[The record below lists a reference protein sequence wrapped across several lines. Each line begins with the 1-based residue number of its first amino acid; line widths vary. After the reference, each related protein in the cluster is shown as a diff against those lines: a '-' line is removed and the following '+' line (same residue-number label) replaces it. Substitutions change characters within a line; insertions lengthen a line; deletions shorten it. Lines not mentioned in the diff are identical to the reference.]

1 MRKVYITILFAII
14 FSLSIVFFNNFT
26 RKYVEKTAFTLSLI
40 KEIESLEYQL
50 NNEILKNSFML
61 YYNHDIIYELIDD
74 IYEKIDTLKSGYLT
88 KDQYKETYKYLLAF
102 ENAFKEKEEYIH
114 DFETINSI
122 IKNTQ
127 TFIPSLVLRYTEIA
141 PRKNNEYFYLISSIA
156 SSIYL
161 AKNSLDE
168 DFINDLEDKIK
179 KLEKFKFRNPKLKEF
194 NEVYLS
200 HIRVF
205 VENFPQYQYILDYI
219 LNKKKDIYFLS
230 ETKKTFIKSS
240 KEETKIIT
248 LFSTFLSI
256 LFLVGLAVV
265 AYLMISLDRKNIT
278 LMKLKK
284 TLEKA
289 LITDEL
295 TGLPN
300 RLAFNIDKKELKDPS
315 FILVNINNFKQ
326 INDFYGT
333 DTGDFVLVKVG
344 ESISRFLNKKELKGK
359 VYRIGADDFG
369 ILIENEKDNIE
380 KITKELLD
388 HIERQKFKLADIDLF
403 ITVSAG
409 ISTERPLFEKA
420 DMALKKIKTLKK
432 KYLVY
437 NESLDLAKDIG
448 HNLKVLSNVKEAIE
462 NDRIFFVFQ
471 PIINTKTEEIEK
483 YEVLARIKDK
493 NGNIIEPNIFIPI
506 AKESGYYGYI
516 TRVVLDRT
524 LKMLD
529 EYPYK
534 FSINL
539 SIEDIIDP
547 ETRDF
552 IYEKIIT
559 QRELSE
565 RLTLEI
571 LESES
576 AGDYEESSEF
586 VKKVKMCG
594 VQIAIDDFGSGYSNF
609 SHILHLDP
617 DYLKIDSSLIK
628 NLDKDIYSQ
637 VVVST
642 IISFASKLGIKTI
655 AEFVY
660 NESIYTTIKEMGIDY
675 AQGYYLGKPVDKLP

>member
-1 MRKVYITILFAII
+1 MRKVYITILFAIL

-26 RKYVEKTAFTLSLI
+26 RRYVEKTAFTLSLI
-40 KEIESLEYQL
+40 KDIESLEYQL

-61 YYNHDIIYELIDD
+61 YYNHDITHELIED
-74 IYEKIDTLKSGYLT
+74 IYRKIEKLKNGYLT
-88 KDQYKETYKYLLAF
+88 RDQYSETYKYLLAF

-127 TFIPSLVLRYTEIA
+127 TFIPSLVLRYIEIA
-141 PRKNNEYFYLISSIA
+141 QNKNNEYFYLISSIA

-168 DFINDLEDKIK
+168 DFIADLEEKIK
-179 KLEKFKFRNPKLKEF
+179 SLESFKFHDPKLNEF

-205 VENFPQYQYILDYI
+205 IENFTKYQYILDYI

-230 ETKKTFIKSS
+230 ETKKTFINSS
-240 KEETKIIT
+240 KEETKFIT
-248 LFSTFLSI
+248 VFSTLLSI
-256 LFLVGLAVV
+256 IFLVGLAVV

-278 LMKLKK
+278 LLKLKK
-284 TLEKA
+284 NLEKA
-289 LITDEL
+289 LTTDEL

-300 RLAFNIDKKELKDPS
+300 RLAFNIDKKISKNPA
-315 FILVNINNFKQ
+315 FILINIDNFKQ

-333 DTGDFVLVKVG
+333 DTGDFILVKVG
-344 ESISRFLNKKELKGK
+344 EIISKFIKEKNIKGT

-369 ILIENEKDNIE
+369 ILIEDNTENVEHITKQLLTRIE
-380 KITKELLD
+380 KY
-388 HIERQKFKLADIDLF
+388 RFKLADIDLF
-403 ITVSAG
+403 INVSAG

-420 DMALKKIKTLKK
+420 DMALKRIKLLKK

-437 NESLDLAKDIG
+437 NEDLDLAKDIG
-448 HNLKVLSNVKEAIE
+448 HNLKILSIIKDAVE
-462 NDRIFFVFQ
+462 NDRISFVFQ
-471 PIINTKTEEIEK
+471 PIKSVENSNVDK
-483 YEVLARIKDK
+483 YEILVRIKDK
-493 NGNIIEPNIFIPI
+493 EGNLIEPNTFIPI

-516 TRVVLDRT
+516 TRAVLERA
-524 LKMLD
+524 LKLI
-529 EYPYK
+529 EKYPYR

-547 ETRDF
+547 DTRDF
-552 IYEKIIT
+552 IFEKIIT
-559 QRELSE
+559 KRELAE

-576 AGDYEESSEF
+576 AGNYEDSHEF

-609 SHILHLDP
+609 SHVLNLEP
-617 DYLKIDSSLIK
+617 DYIKIDSSLIK
-628 NLDKDIYSQ
+628 NIDKDIYSQ
-637 VVVST
+637 IVVST
-642 IISFASKLGIKTI
+642 IITFASKLGIKTI
-655 AEFVY
+655 AEFVH
-660 NESIYTTIKEMGIDY
+660 NESIYEIVRDIGVDY
-675 AQGYYLGKPVDKLP
+675 VQGYYIGKPVDKLP